1 MSDILDSLKAWAEH
15 TGGKYETLSTINL
28 TTDKLSLKV
37 CGDSLEDAYNKIKE
51 ICGDLK
57 GEFKSE
63 DKVEEKKESTPTT
76 NTPNLS
82 NMDLNTASTK
92 TLAEVLGDRKII
104 RIYTPG
110 SVLADGESTIRYQNT
125 EYVVK

>member
-1 MSDILDSLKAWAEH
+1 MSDILDSLKTWAEH

-63 DKVEEKKESTPTT
+63 YKVEEEKKESIPS
-76 NTPNLS
+76 TPNLS

-110 SVLADGESTIRYQNT
+110 SVLADGETTIKYQNT